1 MVLGKTLK
9 GPLLLPSTRGIA
21 VPTGEIMVMDLFDQA
36 LEDKQRAPLADR
48 VTKAG
53 KGRLRKPEK
62 PDS

>member
-1 MVLGKTLK
+1 
-9 GPLLLPSTRGIA
+9 
-21 VPTGEIMVMDLFDQA
+21 MVMDLFDQA